1 MIASAYS
8 QRQRVEQGRRVVRD
22 IAFAIA
28 LEKTERRLRLAARH
42 GGEAASSSN
51 SPSPGMARSA
61 SSAIA
66 NVSRFRVAS
75 ASRSRAIQCERWRA
89 ASSGKSGKDG

>member
-42 GGEAASSSN
+42 GGEQQQL
-51 SPSPGMARSA
+51 PSPGMACSA

-66 NVSRFRVAS
+66 SVSGFRASS
-75 ASRSRAIQCERWRA
+75 ASRSRATQSERSRA